1 MNKYLITREDIVYYH
16 RIKKIDRKAHKNYP
30 YYAKMIEIMEW
41 LEESNIQVRNFN
53 RLYDQVMLTPA
64 QGTYLELRWG
74 SRPRTLM
81 KRIS

>member
-1 MNKYLITREDIVYYH
+1 MNKYLIPREDVAYYY
-16 RIKKIDRKAHKNYP
+16 RVKKTDRKAHKDYS

-41 LEESNIQVRNFN
+41 LAESNIQVRDFN
-53 RLYDQVMLTPA
+53 RHCDQVMLTPA

-81 KRIS
+81 QRIS